1 MSRLF
6 QFFLLA
12 VGAIALLAVLGDIGY
27 SIAATTHGSTP
38 ARVVHVQAG
47 PYPLTVNFYTYPAH
61 ASYALPF
68 SIAPGQPVNGTLT
81 YAVSSVP
88 DPSDVPAT
96 PVRASLTPDSNVH
109 NGVQG
114 DAEIT
119 VQGGWMLNIVV
130 NGVAGRGVASV
141 PIVATAPPAIPTW
154 LGWVIGLIPFYGLVG
169 FLLMQRGRKKKQGQT
184 LITA

>member
-1 MSRLF
+1 MARPL
-6 QFFLLA
+6 QFLLLICGALALLA
-12 VGAIALLAVLGDIGY
+12 VGGELAY

-96 PVRASLTPDSNVH
+96 PVRAS
-109 NGVQG
+109 
-114 DAEIT
+114 
-119 VQGGWMLNIVV
+119 
-130 NGVAGRGVASV
+130 
-141 PIVATAPPAIPTW
+141 
-154 LGWVIGLIPFYGLVG
+154 
-169 FLLMQRGRKKKQGQT
+169 
-184 LITA
+184 